1 MGDTAI
7 GIGSWQARR
16 TAALAAAGA
25 LLVVAA
31 AGSATA
37 LSRSAEAALAE
48 QGAEPMGAGSCFW
61 LADDGTSATQEQ
73 ARAWVRAGYPY
84 DVRIDPEHG
93 DVFTVFTVPAGEH
106 GDGVPLIAERQQRMA
121 GAQPTTADPCSV
133 V

>member
-1 MGDTAI
+1 MSETAI

-31 AGSATA
+31 AGSASA
-37 LSRSAEAALAE
+37 LSRSAEAAMAE
-48 QGAEPMGAGSCFW
+48 QDALPLNAASCFW
-61 LADDGTSATQEQ
+61 LADDGTNATQEQ

-84 DVRIDPEHG
+84 SVRVDPEHG

-106 GDGVPLIAERQQRMA
+106 GDGVPLIAERQERMA
-121 GAQPTTADPCSV
+121 GAQPTSADLCSV